1 MGAAVWCR
9 RACHPNGGVKSMHLE
24 RWLDIVRMRLR
35 SLLRRSAIEREL
47 DRELRFHLDQEIEVN
62 LRLGLAPSEARSAA
76 LRRLGGIVQI
86 QEECRDMRRTSY
98 IENFVSDLRYS
109 VRTLVKAPVFT
120 LAAIA
125 TLTLGIGANT
135 AIFQLLDAVRLRSLP
150 VPEPH
155 RLTQIRIPKMNFGI
169 SEYSDNLSYP
179 LFQQVRDHQQAFSG
193 IFGWAYTTLR
203 IGQGAE
209 ARRVSV
215 LGVTGEFFS
224 TLGVSPSAGRL
235 FRSEDDFRGCPA
247 PTVILSDS
255 FWQREF
261 GGSFSAIG
269 SRLVVRDHPLEVIGV
284 TTPGFYGPEVGRHFD
299 IVLPLCSVSVLN
311 DGDTTPFE
319 RRDYSWLNVM
329 ARLKPG
335 WTLAQATQHLR
346 AISPSL
352 MQATAPSGYSRRY
365 IEDHYL
371 NSWLEAISGAT
382 GVSRLREE
390 YDRSLWLLLGL
401 TGLVLLIACANLSN
415 LMLAR
420 AQAREREF
428 AVRLALGAGRGRLI
442 RQTLT
447 EGLLLATV
455 GAAFGLAL
463 ASVLSRAILRFLE
476 TDGNRLSL
484 DLTPDW
490 RILAFTAAVT
500 CLTCVLLSLAP
511 ALRAARGQ
519 AAEAM
524 KASAR
529 GLTTDRSR
537 LASQRLLVMIQV
549 SVSLILVAGALLFI
563 GSFRRLV
570 TMDPGF
576 RTEGV
581 LQATFE
587 LGKQEHDETVVRQL
601 LAEVRGV
608 PQVESAA
615 ATTHFLIGSGM
626 WSLIAR
632 TEAAS
637 RDARFTWV
645 SPGFFATLATPILAG
660 RDFTSNDRRTSPR
673 VAIVNEIFAQTFFPR
688 SDPIGKTFRTVK
700 EPDYPEAEY
709 EVVGLVKNT
718 RYFALQAA
726 EPPMAYIPGSQFP
739 QGVVGNMMFIR
750 SQAPLQRVEAAIRH
764 RIASWRPGTG
774 MQFQVFQQTIS
785 GSLMRERFL
794 AALTGFFGILAALLA
809 SIGLY
814 GVLAYQTVRRR
825 AEIGIRLA
833 LGATRGQIMQLVL
846 TEAAILVF
854 FGLVVG
860 VFGFLAVAQAAKS
873 LLFEIS
879 ARDPGHLGAAVI
891 ALVAAGAIGSMLPA
905 RHASRLDPMD
915 ALRDE

>member
-1 MGAAVWCR
+1 M
-9 RACHPNGGVKSMHLE
+9 HPE
-24 RWLDIVRMRLR
+24 RWCNIVRLRLR
-35 SLLRRSAIEREL
+35 SLLRRGAVERDL
-47 DRELRFHLDQEIEVN
+47 DRELRFHLDEEIEKNV
-62 LRLGLAPSEARSAA
+62 RLGLTPKAARSAA
-76 LRRLGGIVQI
+76 LRSLGGIAQI

-98 IENFVSDLRYS
+98 IENFVGDLRYA
-109 VRTLVKAPVFT
+109 VRTLLKAPIFT

-150 VPEPH
+150 VHEPH
-155 RLTQIRIPKMNFGI
+155 RLAQIEIPKMNFGI
-169 SEYSDNLSYP
+169 SDYSDNLSYP
-179 LFQQVRDHQQAFSG
+179 LFQQIREHQQAFSG

-203 IGQGAE
+203 IRQGAA
-209 ARRVSV
+209 ARRVPV
-215 LGVTGEFFS
+215 LGVTGEFFL
-224 TLGVSPSAGRL
+224 TLEVLPSAGRL
-235 FRSEDDFRGCPA
+235 FRSEDDLRGCPA
-247 PTVILSDS
+247 PTVVLSYS

-261 GGSFSAIG
+261 AGSPSALG
-269 SRLVVRDHPLEVIGV
+269 SRLVVQDHPLEVIGV
-284 TTPGFYGPEVGRHFD
+284 APAGFSGPEVGRHFD
-299 IVLPLCSVSVLN
+299 IALPLCSISILN

-335 WTLAQATQHLR
+335 WTLAQATEHLR

-352 MQATAPSGYSRRY
+352 MQATVPSSYSSGYV
-365 IEDHYL
+365 ENHYL
-371 NSWLEAISGAT
+371 QSRLEAISGAT
-382 GVSRLREE
+382 GVSRLREK

-401 TGLVLLIACANLSN
+401 TGLILLIACANLSS

-420 AQAREREF
+420 ARAREREF

-447 EGLLLATV
+447 EGLLLAAV

-476 TDGNRLSL
+476 TGGNRLSL

-490 RILAFTAAVT
+490 RMLAFTAAVT

-524 KASAR
+524 KASPR
-529 GLTTDRSR
+529 GLTPDSSR
-537 LASQRLLVMIQV
+537 FGFQRLLVVIQV
-549 SVSLILVAGALLFI
+549 SISLILVAAAFLFV

-570 TMDPGF
+570 TINPGF
-576 RTEGV
+576 RAEGV

-587 LGKQEHDETVVRQL
+587 LGKQEHDETVLRQL
-601 LAEVRGV
+601 LAEVRAV

-632 TEAAS
+632 TNVTS
-637 RDARFTWV
+637 RDARFMWV
-645 SPGFFATLATPILAG
+645 SPAFFATLGTPILAG
-660 RDFTSNDRRTSPR
+660 RDFTSNDRRTSPK
-673 VAIVNEIFAQTFFPR
+673 VAIVNEIFVQMFLPG
-688 SDPIGKTFRTVK
+688 SDPIGKTFRTLA
-700 EPDYPEAEY
+700 EPGYPEAEY

-718 RYFALQAA
+718 RYFALQSA

-750 SQAPLQRVEAAIRH
+750 SQAPLSRVEAAIRY
-764 RIASWRPGTG
+764 RIASWRPGTE

-785 GSLMRERFL
+785 HSLTRESLL
-794 AALTGFFGILAALLA
+794 AALTGFFGVLAALLA

-814 GVLAYQTVRRR
+814 GVLAYQMVRRR
-825 AEIGIRLA
+825 GEIGIRLA

-846 TEAAILVF
+846 TDVAVLVLV
-854 FGLVVG
+854 GLG
-860 VFGFLAVAQAAKS
+860 IGIAGCLALGQAAAS
-873 LLFEIS
+873 LLFGIS
-879 ARDPGHLGAAVI
+879 PRDPLHLGAAAI
-891 ALVAAGAIGSMLPA
+891 ALAAAAAIGSMIPA